1 MKGYA
6 ALFFGAILIAAF
18 VLKEYSAGVGSFF
31 TMTPWWMYF
40 VLCGIIYSGYRV
52 VTLFQE
58 DRAIEQKVIEEEG
71 RVYMERIERAK
82 ANGASGTT
90 AAVEEEDAEDLIAA
104 AEEDQGEK
112 LVEEEDSSDKPDQK
126 WS

>member
-1 MKGYA
+1 MMKGYA

-18 VLKEYSAGVGSFF
+18 VLKEYSAGVGNFF

-40 VLCGIIYSGYRV
+40 VLCGIIYSGYRI

-58 DRAIEQKVIEEEG
+58 DREIEQRVIEEEG

-82 ANGASGTT
+82 AQESAQSS
-90 AAVEEEDAEDLIAA
+90 AEDDDAEDLVAA
-104 AEEDQGEK
+104 AGDEDHYHD
-112 LVEEEDSSDKPDQK
+112 DSNRL
-126 WS
+126 

>member
-18 VLKEYSAGVGSFF
+18 VLKEYSAGVGTFF

-52 VTLFQE
+52 IALFQE
-58 DRAIEQKVIEEEG
+58 DREIEQKVIEEEG
-71 RVYMERIERAK
+71 RVYMERIQKAK
-82 ANGASGTT
+82 AQ
-90 AAVEEEDAEDLIAA
+90 AAVPASKEDEDTEDLIAA
-104 AEEDQGEK
+104 AEDEDIPEGPER
-112 LVEEEDSSDKPDQK
+112 
-126 WS
+126 

>member
-58 DRAIEQKVIEEEG
+58 DREIEQRVIEEEG
-71 RVYMERIERAK
+71 KVYMERIQRAK
-82 ANGASGTT
+82 ALEADK
-90 AAVEEEDAEDLIAA
+90 AEADDAEDLVAA
-104 AEEDQGEK
+104 AGNEDER
-112 LVEEEDSSDKPDQK
+112 E
-126 WS
+126 

>member
-18 VLKEYSAGVGSFF
+18 VLKEYSAGVSKIF

-40 VLCGIIYSGYRV
+40 VLCGIIYSGFRV

-71 RVYMERIERAK
+71 KVYMKRIEHAK
-82 ANGASGTT
+82 ARDEAYLINNGF
-90 AAVEEEDAEDLIAA
+90 V
-104 AEEDQGEK
+104 EEDQKASGE
-112 LVEEEDSSDKPDQK
+112 
-126 WS
+126 

>member
-31 TMTPWWMYF
+31 TITPWWMYF
-40 VLCGIIYSGYRV
+40 VLCGIIYSGYRI

-58 DRAIEQKVIEEEG
+58 DREIEQRVIEEEG
-71 RVYMERIERAK
+71 RVYMERIQRAK
-82 ANGASGTT
+82 AQGS
-90 AAVEEEDAEDLIAA
+90 AEDDDTEDLVAA
-104 AEEDQGEK
+104 GYEDDNNDG
-112 LVEEEDSSDKPDQK
+112 SDR
-126 WS
+126 

>member
-18 VLKEYSAGVGSFF
+18 VLKEYSAGVGNFF

-40 VLCGIIYSGYRV
+40 VLCGIIYSGYRI

-58 DRAIEQKVIEEEG
+58 DKEIEQRAIEEEG

-82 ANGASGTT
+82 AQESAETSADDEDTEDLVAASG
-90 AAVEEEDAEDLIAA
+90 EGDL
-104 AEEDQGEK
+104 
-112 LVEEEDSSDKPDQK
+112 DSRE
-126 WS
+126 

>member
-18 VLKEYSAGVGSFF
+18 VLKEYSAGVGNFF

-82 ANGASGTT
+82 AHGASGTT
-90 AAVEEEDAEDLIAA
+90 ASVEEEDAEDLIAA
-104 AEEDQGEK
+104 AEDDRGEK

>member
-18 VLKEYSAGVGSFF
+18 VLKEYSAGVGNFF

-82 ANGASGTT
+82 AHGASGTT
-90 AAVEEEDAEDLIAA
+90 ASIEEEDAEDLIAA
-104 AEEDQGEK
+104 AEDDRGEK

-126 WS
+126 

>member
-31 TMTPWWMYF
+31 TITPWWMYF
-40 VLCGIIYSGYRV
+40 VLCGIIYSGYRI

-58 DRAIEQKVIEEEG
+58 DREIEQRVIEEEG
-71 RVYMERIERAK
+71 RVYMERIQRAK
-82 ANGASGTT
+82 AQGST
-90 AAVEEEDAEDLIAA
+90 EDDDAEDLVAA
-104 AEEDQGEK
+104 GYEDDNNDG
-112 LVEEEDSSDKPDQK
+112 SDR
-126 WS
+126 

>member
-18 VLKEYSAGVGSFF
+18 VLKEYSAGVGGFF

-40 VLCGIIYSGYRV
+40 VLCGIIYSGYRI

-58 DRAIEQKVIEEEG
+58 DREIEQRVIEEEG
-71 RVYMERIERAK
+71 RVYMERIQRAK
-82 ANGASGTT
+82 AQGPAEDN
-90 AAVEEEDAEDLIAA
+90 DAEDLVAA
-104 AEEDQGEK
+104 AADENDHNNGSDQ
-112 LVEEEDSSDKPDQK
+112 
-126 WS
+126 

>member
-18 VLKEYSAGVGSFF
+18 VLKEYSAGVGNFF

-40 VLCGIIYSGYRV
+40 VLCGIIYSGYRI

-58 DRAIEQKVIEEEG
+58 DREIEQRVIEEEG

-82 ANGASGTT
+82 AQESAQSS
-90 AAVEEEDAEDLIAA
+90 ADDDAEDLVAA
-104 AEEDQGEK
+104 AGDEGNYND
-112 LVEEEDSSDKPDQK
+112 DSNRL
-126 WS
+126 

>member
-31 TMTPWWMYF
+31 TITPWWMYF
-40 VLCGIIYSGYRV
+40 VLCGIIYSGYRI

-58 DRAIEQKVIEEEG
+58 DREIEQRVIEEEG
-71 RVYMERIERAK
+71 RVYMERIQKAK
-82 ANGASGTT
+82 AQGSAE
-90 AAVEEEDAEDLIAA
+90 ADDAEDLVAA
-104 AEEDQGEK
+104 GHEEDNHDG
-112 LVEEEDSSDKPDQK
+112 SDR
-126 WS
+126 